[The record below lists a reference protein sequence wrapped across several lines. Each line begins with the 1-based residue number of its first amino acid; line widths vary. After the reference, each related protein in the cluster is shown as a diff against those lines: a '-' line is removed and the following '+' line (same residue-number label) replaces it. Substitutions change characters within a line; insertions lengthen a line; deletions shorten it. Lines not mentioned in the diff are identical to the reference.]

1 MLFFAW
7 SVRGFALIEESR
19 SRRQRASP
27 ALTRRDVLSAAA
39 VDAVDIS

>member
-1 MLFFAW
+1 LD
-7 SVRGFALIEESR
+7 VRGFCFDWQESIESR